1 MESKKAIIEALLF
14 LSSRPLKDEEIKA
27 IVGRDVNIDILI
39 EQLEEE
45 YRSSGRAFTIRR
57 VANGYQMFTRPEYSP
72 YIDML
77 FKERRRRSLS
87 RAALETLAIIAYK
100 QPTTKSEIEWVRGVD
115 SSGVIKN
122 LLERGLI
129 TVVGRS
135 TSVGRPLL
143 YATTDKFLELFG
155 LSDLGDLP
163 AIDEI
168 GALEEGAGFE
178 DEVKQVPLEGWNNLE
193 ERGR

>member
-115 SSGVIKN
+115 SSG
-122 LLERGLI
+122 
-129 TVVGRS
+129 
-135 TSVGRPLL
+135 
-143 YATTDKFLELFG
+143 
-155 LSDLGDLP
+155 
-163 AIDEI
+163 
-168 GALEEGAGFE
+168 
-178 DEVKQVPLEGWNNLE
+178 
-193 ERGR
+193 